1 MNSLIGW
8 MDTFM
13 HTDKF
18 LTLMLNQYG
27 TWTYGIL
34 FLLIFIETGLVV
46 CPFLPGDS
54 LLVATGA
61 LAARSGSGIHLGWL
75 IVFTAL
81 AAVLGDTLNYWIGW
95 KLGHLLMKYPL
106 FRRIL
111 SQEKMAKA
119 QQFFDRH
126 GGFAIF
132 LGRFIP
138 FIRTF
143 IPFIAGGS
151 QMRYPLFLFYNIS
164 GGIAWTMIGLL
175 SGYFFGNIP
184 IIKQHFS
191 ALLLVIIAISVLPVV
206 LIWLREKMK
215 SG

>member
-1 MNSLIGW
+1 MNSLIGLIN
-8 MDTFM
+8 TLM

-34 FLLIFIETGLVV
+34 FLFIFIETGLVV

-61 LAARSGSGIHLGWL
+61 LAARSGSGIHLEWL
-75 IVFTAL
+75 IVMTAL

-95 KLGHLLMKYPL
+95 KLGHLLKKYPL
-106 FRRIL
+106 FRHML
-111 SQEKMAKA
+111 NQEKMARA
-119 QQFFDRH
+119 QQFFDHH

-164 GGIAWTMIGLL
+164 GGIVWTMIGLL
-175 SGYFFGNIP
+175 SGYFFGNVP

-191 ALLLVIIAISVLPVV
+191 ALILVIIVISVLPVV
-206 LIWLREKMK
+206 LIWLRKKIK